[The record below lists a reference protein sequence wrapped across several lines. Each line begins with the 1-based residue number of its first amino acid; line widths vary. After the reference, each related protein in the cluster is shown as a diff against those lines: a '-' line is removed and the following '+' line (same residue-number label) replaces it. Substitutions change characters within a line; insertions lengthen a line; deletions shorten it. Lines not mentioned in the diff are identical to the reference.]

1 VAISQGQVLCWGAN
15 SFGQLGNGSAE
26 DQSQP
31 VQVQGLPGTPTYL
44 AAGAV
49 HACALI
55 SSAQAYRWGYN
66 FQGQLGGGTTQNRT
80 QAAAGAG
87 GQGFS
92 EIYAAGALTC
102 GITQERTQFCWGLN
116 QRGQLGDGTRV
127 SRSVPT
133 RVAR

>member
-1 VAISQGQVLCWGAN
+1 
-15 SFGQLGNGSAE
+15 LGDESAE

-55 SSAQAYRWGYN
+55 STGQAYCWGQN
-66 FQGQLGGGTTQNRT
+66 FQGQLGDGTTQNRA
-80 QAAAGAG
+80 QATAVAG
-87 GQGFS
+87 GQRFS
-92 EIYAAGALTC
+92 EIHAAGALTC
-102 GITQERTQFCWGLN
+102 GITQVGTQFCWGLN
-116 QRGQLGDGTRV
+116 QSGQLGDGTRV

-133 RVAR
+133 RVVR